1 MRAFR
6 CIRVLV
12 LVCVVS
18 GLGIASASEI
28 SFTKDRFTGS
38 NTLSVERVSILS
50 DGWASV
56 TENTTWVQLEIN
68 AVWHDGETEGLFMV
82 FWITPE
88 HASLRHNAPLDLLV
102 DSERMPVGVPHGYGR
117 AGTAEIV
124 GFKVSRA
131 QLRQL
136 AEAKVV
142 EGRISGTEFVIP
154 QSVLTN
160 IGGLLERLKTEGP

>member
-1 MRAFR
+1 MRVFR

-12 LVCVVS
+12 LAWVVS

-28 SFTKDRFTGS
+28 SLTKDRFTGS

-50 DGWASV
+50 DAWESV
-56 TENTTWVQLEIN
+56 TENKTWVQLEIN
-68 AVWHDGETEGLFMV
+68 AVWRDGETEALYMV
-82 FWITPE
+82 FWIMPG
-88 HASLRHNAPLDLLV
+88 HAALRHDAPLDLLV
-102 DSERMPVGVPHGYGR
+102 DGERMPVGVPHGYAKPGS
-117 AGTAEIV
+117 TEIV
-124 GFKVSRA
+124 GFKVSRS

-154 QSVLTN
+154 RSVLKN
-160 IGGLLERLKTEGP
+160 VGELLERLKKKSL